1 MIYKIILSG
10 VFLYFIINNYNNNYN
25 YKNKSIVK
33 TKYVIDIGDNII
45 LYMEGEKQQIK
56 HNEFIETIKII
67 KI

>member
-10 VFLYFIINNYNNNYN
+10 LFLYFIINNYN
-25 YKNKSIVK
+25 YKNKLIVK
-33 TKYVIDIGDNII
+33 TKYVIDIGDNIL

-56 HNEFIETIKII
+56 YNEFIETIKIK

>member
-10 VFLYFIINNYNNNYN
+10 VFLYFIINYNYN
-25 YKNKSIVK
+25 YKNKLIVK

-45 LYMEGEKQQIK
+45 LSMEGEKQQIK
-56 HNEFIETIKII
+56 NDEFIETIKII

>member
-10 VFLYFIINNYNNNYN
+10 LFLYFIINNYN

-33 TKYVIDIGDNII
+33 TKYVIDIGDNI
-45 LYMEGEKQQIK
+45 LLSMEGEKQQIK
-56 HNEFIETIKII
+56 YNEFIETIKII

>member
-1 MIYKIILSG
+1 MIYKILLSG

-45 LYMEGEKQQIK
+45 LSMEGEKQQIK